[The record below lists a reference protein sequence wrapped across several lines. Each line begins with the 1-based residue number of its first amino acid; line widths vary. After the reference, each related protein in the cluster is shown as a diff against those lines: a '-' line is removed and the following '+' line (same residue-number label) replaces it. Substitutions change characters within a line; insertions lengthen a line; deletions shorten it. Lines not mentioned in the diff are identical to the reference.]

1 MERQERV
8 FFCIDNLNNCIPEI
22 AQKKPDYGTYITASE
37 LRWLYRR
44 KDHPNVKN
52 NVQFCLEGAFIS
64 QEEVFSLPGW
74 ETYFPKRK
82 SNFIPSYV

>member
-52 NVQFCLEGAFIS
+52 NVQF
-64 QEEVFSLPGW
+64 
-74 ETYFPKRK
+74 
-82 SNFIPSYV
+82 